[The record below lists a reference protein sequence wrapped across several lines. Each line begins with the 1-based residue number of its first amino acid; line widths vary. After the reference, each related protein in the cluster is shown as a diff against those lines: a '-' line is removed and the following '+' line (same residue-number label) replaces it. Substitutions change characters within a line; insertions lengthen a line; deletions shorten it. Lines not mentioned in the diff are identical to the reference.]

1 MAAWCH
7 LPASPPETD
16 ALACVARGP
25 SIEQRLAFPA
35 PWLPSW
41 GVLRRELRLLFCLLA
56 LPAATRAE
64 PLSKK
69 AEIDFFREVPSRNLR
84 GFATR
89 SDGRLVAGPVLTDL
103 GGKSTADLLW
113 CLAPAGTPDRFL
125 VGTGP
130 EGRILEVTAGPGNDE
145 PAVRDLGRV
154 PDPHV
159 FAVLRRPDG
168 TVLAGTSPKGALN
181 LLRDGEVVARTLLP
195 VDSVFDLLALGSE
208 TVLVAT
214 GNPGRIYRV
223 DVAKFAAAGVGNQRV
238 SDREALAERG
248 ITLFGQI
255 RDRNV
260 RRITVMTDGRIAA
273 GSSPRG
279 IVYAF
284 PREPASSPAAD
295 PALGGA
301 PVILLENRDA
311 EVTDLLPEE
320 NGDLFATIVFAP
332 QGNDTRVTPAAAPAP
347 PPAGPGGQ
355 GNAGGASPPPP
366 PPSREVPPPAAVP
379 EKFGG
384 RSSLVRIPASGF
396 PETLAARANAAFYRI
411 ARRGDILIL
420 PGGELG
426 EISGYD
432 LKARQSLT
440 FSGSVSA
447 QLNQIAPLASGTV
460 APDRFLVL
468 RNNAPGFAVLD
479 FTAKGERSA
488 ETRRLDLG
496 HPSLFGALR
505 FGRLRGLEAPE
516 VAAEIRVSAGSDEVE
531 GWGPWTRLAA
541 EPDEGWRG
549 GALRGRYLR
558 LRLTAPDKPG
568 AEIDRA
574 TLYVLPQNR
583 RPQLQEYRTLVHGY
597 GLIPASEPSP
607 TVSITLNQLLQ
618 GPKEDD
624 RRRNAFLGSSVV
636 PSPGTQLILWTVTDP
651 DGDNLLHTFSI
662 RREGDDAWT
671 DLVTGAR
678 ETYAQFDTR
687 ALPEGIYFT
696 RLISAETAPRPATE
710 RLRQTFETDQLMIDH
725 SPPEILAASAVRT
738 ADAVVVTVRGRDRLS
753 LLEGMEAVFNNNQRE
768 VVTQPLDG
776 VRDGRE
782 ETFVLEMPLARTNGA
797 TSLEVTLQDVAGNAV
812 SRRLTW

>member
-1 MAAWCH
+1 MNAVRST
-7 LPASPPETD
+7 SPPNP
-16 ALACVARGP
+16 L
-25 SIEQRLAFPA
+25 RLAFAVPS
-35 PWLPSW
+35 LPSLP
-41 GVLRRELRLLFCLLA
+41 VLRRVFRPACCLLGFVAA
-56 LPAATRAE
+56 LRAE

-69 AEIDFFREVPSRNLR
+69 AEIDFFREVSSRNLR
-84 GFATR
+84 GLATR

-103 GGKSTADLLW
+103 GGKAAADLLW

-145 PAVRDLGRV
+145 PAVRELGRV
-154 PDPHV
+154 SDPHV
-159 FAVLRRPDG
+159 FAVLRLPDG

-208 TVLVAT
+208 AVLVAT

-223 DVAKFAAAGVGNQRV
+223 DLAKFAAAGVGDQRV
-238 SDREALAERG
+238 SDRDALAGRG
-248 ITLFGQI
+248 VTLFGQI

-260 RRITVMTDGRIAA
+260 RRIAVMTDGRIAA

-284 PREPASSPAAD
+284 PRDPAASPAAD
-295 PALGGA
+295 PALGGT

-347 PPAGPGGQ
+347 SPAGQGGP
-355 GNAGGASPPPP
+355 GNAGGANPT
-366 PPSREVPPPAAVP
+366 PSREVPPPAAVP

-440 FSGSVSA
+440 FAGSVSA

-479 FTAKGERSA
+479 FAARGERSA

-558 LRLTAPDKPG
+558 LRLTVSDKPG
-568 AEIDRA
+568 AEVDRA
-574 TLYVLPQNR
+574 TLFVLPQNR

-607 TVSITLNQLLQ
+607 PVSITLNQLLQ

-687 ALPEGIYFT
+687 GLPEGIYFT
-696 RLISAETAPRPATE
+696 RLISVETAPRPAAE

-725 SPPEILAASAVRT
+725 SAPEILAATAVLT

-768 VVTQPLDG
+768 VVTQPIDG

-797 TSLEVTLQDVAGNAV
+797 TSLEVTLQDIAGNAV
-812 SRRLTW
+812 SRRITW